1 MSAEVYLEKR
11 EGYAVLTI
19 DRPKQMNALNTGV
32 VEQIDKL
39 LDEVEADPEIRCLV
53 ITGAGEKSFIAGADI
68 GQMGSPGY
76 QPSDAHYLIT
86 CGYKVYNRVE
96 ALKIPT
102 IAAVNGYCLGGGLEL
117 AMCCDF
123 RIASA
128 NARFALPEI
137 SLGIIPGWGGTIR
150 LPRIIGEGRAKDMI
164 LRAKRIK
171 ADTALQYGLV
181 TEVFEDVPA
190 LRAATAS
197 LAEELA
203 SKAPIT
209 MQMDKELIDRSLFQ
223 YNDVTDALALSYCF
237 TTEDSREGIAA
248 FLEKRKPEFKGR

>member
-1 MSAEVYLEKR
+1 M
-11 EGYAVLTI
+11 
-19 DRPKQMNALNTGV
+19 
-32 VEQIDKL
+32 
-39 LDEVEADPEIRCLV
+39 
-53 ITGAGEKSFIAGADI
+53 
-68 GQMGSPGY
+68 
-76 QPSDAHYLIT
+76 
-86 CGYKVYNRVE
+86 
-96 ALKIPT
+96 
-102 IAAVNGYCLGGGLEL
+102 
-117 AMCCDF
+117 
-123 RIASA
+123 
-128 NARFALPEI
+128 
-137 SLGIIPGWGGTIR
+137 
-150 LPRIIGEGRAKDMI
+150 
-164 LRAKRIK
+164 
-171 ADTALQYGLV
+171 